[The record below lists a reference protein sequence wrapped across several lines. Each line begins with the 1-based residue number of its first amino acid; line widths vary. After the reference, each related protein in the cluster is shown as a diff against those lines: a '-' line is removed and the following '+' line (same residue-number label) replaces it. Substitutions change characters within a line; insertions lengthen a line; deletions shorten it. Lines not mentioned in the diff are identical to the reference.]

1 MYFVITI
8 HLQFMDT
15 SCFHFLSTVDNAVV
29 NAGVQMSLKCADLR
43 VTADIPR
50 NEFSGY
56 LVNLFQY
63 VMEVTYYFHSGWI
76 VTLSFITP
84 VGVIDHLCFAL
95 QLM

>member
-56 LVNLFQY
+56 LVNLLGIWNSRRREWMIEIICVFL
-63 VMEVTYYFHSGWI
+63 V
-76 VTLSFITP
+76 FILRLE
-84 VGVIDHLCFAL
+84 DENK
-95 QLM
+95 